1 MPEIVAV
8 GGDFFANQRERH
20 RVGFR
25 VYMYMSIAKG
35 YGELCERGNNR
46 V

>member
-20 RVGFR
+20 RETQRVGFR
-25 VYMYMSIAKG
+25 V
-35 YGELCERGNNR
+35 
-46 V
+46 